1 MAKLP
6 PPTIAGSLPSFYKS
20 ENGTTKL
27 VVPFS
32 MNKMVSIAAIKQFS
46 LRIKTTNTDIL
57 YGVLSSDNWNPA
69 EWSSPEV
76 SFDVPDMLLSK
87 LTIGNFYKVQLA
99 YVDTDD
105 ITGYYSTVGIIKFT
119 SKPKVEISGF
129 DRLTTNINETEFV
142 GIYYNKN
149 DSSEKAYQY
158 RFDLYDLHNKLI
170 ETSGWIIH
178 NSYEDTSLIE
188 SHDRY
193 ILKYDIGKDVTY
205 RIQYAVKTNNG
216 LIVKSPKYLIMNS
229 LSIDPEV
236 KAKLIAELDYNNAC
250 ININLIGEKAPSG
263 VEYAITGTFLLTR
276 SSSLDNYS
284 TWLPIT
290 RFKMTGE
297 LPSAFLFKDYTIE
310 QGATYLYS
318 LQQCS
323 DYNKIYS
330 NRLLTEKINVSFDD
344 AFLFDGVKQLKI
356 RFNPKISS
364 FKTVLM
370 ETKKNTIGG
379 KYPFIFRNGAVEYKE
394 FPISGLI
401 SYLMDEDEF
410 FISKKDDFHIS
421 KWQDTTDITDEN
433 VMLERLFKLR
443 VLDWLNDG
451 KPKLFK
457 SPQEGNYIVRLTNT
471 SLTPNDTL
479 SRMLHTFSCTA
490 TEIADF
496 TSDNLIKYELINADE
511 IVTYQMRWETIILQD
526 KYREY
531 LKQGKSIFEQDLLN
545 GYEAYS
551 IKITDAILGT
561 KFSFVVNNSKEPQTI
576 MIGATGAYEITLD
589 KPITNLKI
597 LSNNNSNFQ
606 GSSQLLQGSITF
618 SIYSS
623 MQNKFDKITNVVS
636 RDIICDQYFGPNENI
651 LSYWQNIKRK
661 ISRIYYCR
669 FSKLD
674 VIEVNNTLF
683 GQKIED
689 EKNSIYLTGVVE
701 TLQNSTAEEPAVYD
715 IQTIDE
721 NGQIIHNYYRYYN
734 GAIYSQ
740 PHFSTVFKV
749 LGVINP
755 YTLYKGYNE
764 RDDKYHYYRLHNEQ
778 LIEDDSFIHS
788 ITGNEYT
795 ISYTDLTPY
804 VVYKKRYYDKDSL
817 KEEYYK
823 YTGSKLIQLN
833 DYSTK
838 IEYGNVILDV
848 ADKQEV
854 YITELSNM
862 PDKISIGSGVCA
874 EIGLQ
879 VKYIDYSVEKYC
891 KDKKDNY
898 ENALKNY
905 MVAVFGLETISKDD
919 VKKKINQNTTNPDTT
934 DQDTADQNITNPNT
948 TNPDTPGQNTP
959 NQNIPD
965 QDTFFVWE
973 NNNFRH
979 LDKDEI
985 INEYLKRDV
994 IFYHPILDGFASQSN
1009 IDDLYSKLLESEV
1022 AFLEAIQPL
1031 LDAQENGVT

>member
-57 YGVLSSDNWNPA
+57 YGVLSSNNWNPA

-99 YVDTDD
+99 YVDKDD

-158 RFDLYDLHNKLI
+158 RFDLYDLNNKLI

-193 ILKYDIGKDVTY
+193 ILRYDIGKDVTY

-250 ININLIGEKAPSG
+250 ININLIGEMAPSG

-330 NRLLTEKINVSFDD
+330 NRLLTEKINVSFED

-410 FISKKDDFHIS
+410 FISKEDDFHIS

-496 TSDNLIKYELINADE
+496 TSENLIKYELINADE

-561 KFSFVVNNSKEPQTI
+561 KFSFNCGGETQTI

-589 KPITNLKI
+589 MPITNLKI
-597 LSNNNSNFQ
+597 LSDKNSDFQ

-636 RDIICDQYFGPNENI
+636 KDIICDQYFGPNENI

-683 GQKIED
+683 GQKTED
-689 EKNSIYLTGVVE
+689 GVYLTGIVE

-721 NGQIIHNYYRYYN
+721 NGQIIHNYYRFYN
-734 GAIYSQ
+734 GALYSQ

-749 LGVINP
+749 ISVINP
-755 YTLYKGYNE
+755 YTLYMWHEKRTTKDGINI
-764 RDDKYHYYRLHNEQ
+764 DKKHYYRLNGEQ
-778 LIEDDSFIHS
+778 LIEDDKFIIS
-788 ITGNEYT
+788 INDSNQYK
-795 ISYTDLTPY
+795 ISYMDLSPS
-804 VVYKKRYYDKDSL
+804 VVYKKRYYEGNNL
-817 KEEYYK
+817 IEEYYK
-823 YTGSKLIQLN
+823 YTGSKLIKLDN
-833 DYSTK
+833 GYSTK
-838 IEYGNVILDV
+838 IEYGDVVLDV
-848 ADKQEV
+848 DDKQEI
-854 YITELSNM
+854 YITELSKI
-862 PDKISIGSGVCA
+862 PDKISIGSGVCT

-879 VKYIDYSVEKYC
+879 VKYIDYSVEEYC
-891 KDKKDNY
+891 EEKKNNY

-905 MVAVFGLETISKDD
+905 MAAAMGLEIISKND
-919 VKKKINQNTTNPDTT
+919 VRE
-934 DQDTADQNITNPNT
+934 NI
-948 TNPDTPGQNTP
+948 DKY
-959 NQNIPD
+959 I
-965 QDTFFVWE
+965 FFIWE
-973 NNNFRH
+973 NNNFRYIE
-979 LDKDEI
+979 KDDI
-985 INEYLKRDV
+985 INEYLERNV
-994 IFYHPILDGFASQSN
+994 IFAHSLQDRFVSQSK
-1009 IDDLYSKLLESEV
+1009 IDELYSKLLESEGE
-1022 AFLEAIQPL
+1022 FLKAIQSL

>member
-6 PPTIAGSLPSFYKS
+6 PPTIAGALPSFYKS
-20 ENGTTKL
+20 EDGTTKL

-229 LSIDPEV
+229 LSIDPEI

-250 ININLIGEKAPSG
+250 ININLIGEMAPSG

-597 LSNNNSNFQ
+597 LSDKNSDFQ

-636 RDIICDQYFGPNENI
+636 KDIICDQYFGPNDNI

-701 TLQNSTAEEPAVYD
+701 TLQNSTAKEPAIYD

-721 NGQIIHNYYRYYN
+721 NGQIIHNYYRFYN
-734 GAIYSQ
+734 GALYSQ

-749 LGVINP
+749 ISVINP
-755 YTLYKGYNE
+755 YTLYMWHEKRTTKDGIKI
-764 RDDKYHYYRLHNEQ
+764 DKKHYYRLNGEQLIEQ
-778 LIEDDSFIHS
+778 LIEDNKFIIS
-788 ITGNEYT
+788 INDNNNQYK
-795 ISYTDLTPY
+795 ISYMDLSPS
-804 VVYKKRYYDKDSL
+804 VVYKKRYYKGNNL
-817 KEEYYK
+817 IEEYYK
-823 YTGSKLIQLN
+823 YTGSKLIKLDN
-833 DYSTK
+833 GYSTEIK
-838 IEYGNVILDV
+838 YGDIVLDV
-848 ADKQEV
+848 ADKQEI
-854 YITELSNM
+854 YITELSKI

-879 VKYIDYSVEKYC
+879 VKYIDYSVEQYC
-891 KDKKDNY
+891 EKEKNDY

-905 MVAVFGLETISKDD
+905 MIAVFGLKIISKDE
-919 VKKKINQNTTNPDTT
+919 VKEKINQNTTNPDTT
-934 DQDTADQNITNPNT
+934 
-948 TNPDTPGQNTP
+948 
-959 NQNIPD
+959 D

-985 INEYLKRDV
+985 INEYLERDV
-994 IFYHPILDGFASQSN
+994 IFYHPILDGFASQSK
-1009 IDDLYSKLLESEV
+1009 IDELYSKLLESEV